1 MWNCKNWRIPQVST
15 KLKTDRDLKNR
26 GRGSFDYMTENNDN
40 ISVTKWFD
48 NKCVHVA
55 SSYKGVNPIENV
67 KRWSASEKKYIDVQ
81 RPSIIKEYN
90 TFMGVDDMLVSL
102 YRTKIGVKRYY
113 FRIVFHLIDICIV
126 NAWFLYRRDCSLE
139 GKAKYKKLLNFRA
152 DIAHAL
158 MQTAELVTT
167 RKRGRPYTTS

>member
-1 MWNCKNWRIPQVST
+1 MDNWFTSFGLLYTLKKEGILACGTVKIGRIPQVST

-40 ISVTKWFD
+40 VSVTKWFD

-67 KRWSASEKKYIDVQ
+67 KRWSASEKKYIDVH

-90 TFMGVDDMLVSL
+90 TFMGVDDMLVQDNVQDKNWSQ
-102 YRTKIGVKRYY
+102 T
-113 FRIVFHLIDICIV
+113 
-126 NAWFLYRRDCSLE
+126 
-139 GKAKYKKLLNFRA
+139 LLFQNC
-152 DIAHAL
+152 
-158 MQTAELVTT
+158 V
-167 RKRGRPYTTS
+167 PSY